1 MSKIKIFGL
10 GGLSES
16 GKNSYVIEVDDEIF
30 VFDAGIKFAS
40 GNLLGIDYI
49 MPDFSYLVK
58 NKKRIKGLFITHGHP
73 ENMGA
78 VRDLLK
84 DVPTLKV
91 YATKYTKF
99 ELMEDGVNE
108 NNIIFEEIEITEN
121 PPTKEELEI
130 ILY

>member
-58 NKKRIKGLFITHGHP
+58 NKKRIKGLFITHGHEDHIGGIP
-73 ENMGA
+73 FLLQAINIPVIYTPKIA
-78 VRDLLK
+78 KDLIEKKLVERNIK
-84 DVPTLKV
+84 YDNYQIITPDFNVK
-91 YATKYTKF
+91 TKYVSS
-99 ELMEDGVNE
+99 L
-108 NNIIFEEIEITEN
+108 
-121 PPTKEELEI
+121 
-130 ILY
+130 